1 MFADLY
7 NHDVLF
13 NYQTL
18 GFGQLVGTAADIVS
32 ILMLVLAVAVS
43 VACLSPDTTA

>member
-1 MFADLY
+1 MFADLTS
-7 NHDVLF
+7 HDVFF
-13 NYQTL
+13 NYQAL

-43 VACLSPDTTA
+43 IACLNPDAGV